1 MREKISNRPLS
12 QAIRNR
18 NGFDPK
24 RMLFYDAPDSRIAR
38 RIREGK
44 TNQKK
49 VELKK

>member
-12 QAIRNR
+12 HAIKNR

-24 RMLFYDAPDSRIAR
+24 RMLFFDAPDSRIAR

-44 TNQKK
+44 TNKNK
-49 VELKK
+49 VELKR